1 MAMAVGDPA
10 GHEVADRGDQ
20 FGADALVLRGAG
32 EVEIRGRLHGEVGDH
47 PGGVVAGVEADGIVH
62 RESYDVVPPKVE
74 YSLTELGDE
83 LNTALGPL
91 GAWGKRRMAVLEEA
105 GPG

>member
-1 MAMAVGDPA
+1 M
-10 GHEVADRGDQ
+10 
-20 FGADALVLRGAG
+20 
-32 EVEIRGRLHGEVGDH
+32 
-47 PGGVVAGVEADGIVH
+47 
-62 RESYDVVPPKVE
+62 VPPKVE

-105 GPG
+105 GLSYGAAAPPGAAAAPGNRRQPAPSHVFSNWASAG

>member
-1 MAMAVGDPA
+1 M
-10 GHEVADRGDQ
+10 
-20 FGADALVLRGAG
+20 
-32 EVEIRGRLHGEVGDH
+32 
-47 PGGVVAGVEADGIVH
+47 
-62 RESYDVVPPKVE
+62 VPPKVE